1 MVAPP
6 SPVPTASGAAA
17 DELMVPTVRRPRVT
31 DSPPPMGLPSVQ
43 RPTVTVVVAEG
54 VVLTTLLAAAEDLL
68 QGLAKAEAA
77 TPPANGRAR
86 VLPAPLAGRIALA
99 ALYRLW
105 DALNQQLPP
114 CCGSSGHRVACSADL
129 PHAYSVRVPAA
140 DLAVLGQA
148 AHALAHPTGEL
159 AAALRR
165 VNPAHRDAL
174 TQLLAVLDS
183 SPPADQTIRVA
194 DRPVTPSAFRGREAF

>member
-1 MVAPP
+1 
-6 SPVPTASGAAA
+6 
-17 DELMVPTVRRPRVT
+17 
-31 DSPPPMGLPSVQ
+31 MGLPSAQ

-54 VVLTTLLAAAEDLL
+54 VAPTTLLPAAEALL
-68 QGLAKAEAA
+68 QGLAKVEAA
-77 TPPANGRAR
+77 TPPAHGRGQ

-114 CCGSSGHRVACSADL
+114 YCGYTGHRVACSADS
-129 PHAYSVRVPAA
+129 PHAYSVHAPAA

-159 AAALRR
+159 AAALGR

-174 TQLLAVLDS
+174 TQLLAALDS
-183 SPPADQTIRVA
+183 RPPADQTISPA
-194 DRPVTPSAFRGREAF
+194 DRPATPSALHGR